1 VNSTASTLGSAF
13 VRILF
18 SHPMSLHLFALHCIE
33 GQVCR
38 DAKAATMT
46 QAWMQP
52 SHRLP

>member
-1 VNSTASTLGSAF
+1 

-38 DAKAATMT
+38 DAKTACHDASQDATVTPAALAFM
-46 QAWMQP
+46 A
-52 SHRLP
+52 R